1 MCIFLEQLLFLVRHR
16 CKSFLCNFKLLVWLL
31 LINFCAYASLFRY
44 LVLIKKGAWMFCLMD
59 NCTVVPRYLKVEQL
73 MAPLKD
79 SFFSI
84 IWTVKII
91 VQKANQFL
99 HTFLVLHAINFI
111 NGRLI
116 YDMLIEFE
124 YLFSGQNSIRILS
137 LLDWGRWIFKITE
150 TL

>member
-1 MCIFLEQLLFLVRHR
+1 
-16 CKSFLCNFKLLVWLL
+16 
-31 LINFCAYASLFRY
+31 
-44 LVLIKKGAWMFCLMD
+44 
-59 NCTVVPRYLKVEQL
+59 

-79 SFFSI
+79 FFFSI

-99 HTFLVLHAINFI
+99 HTLLVLHAINFI

-124 YLFSGQNSIRILS
+124 YLFSGQSSIRILS
-137 LLDWGRWIFKITE
+137 LLDWGRWILKITE